1 MDKSKPEHCDKPED
15 SPNTKADKNIDEI
28 NNKISKQMEEIKKEQ
43 RDASSLVSEKID
55 LICLES
61 EFADAPNFLKKI
73 AVETS
78 NRGLR
83 EPLQKLQNSSKRWLM
98 FLQGI
103 YVQNI

>member
-1 MDKSKPEHCDKPED
+1 MEKSKPEQQDRPED
-15 SPNTKADKNIDEI
+15 SPNTKAEKNIDEI

-73 AVETS
+73 AVEFS
-78 NRGLR
+78 NRGIR
-83 EPLQKLQNSSKRWLM
+83 KPVQKLQDPAKRRLLL
-98 FLQGI
+98 LQGI
-103 YVQNI
+103 HVQIV